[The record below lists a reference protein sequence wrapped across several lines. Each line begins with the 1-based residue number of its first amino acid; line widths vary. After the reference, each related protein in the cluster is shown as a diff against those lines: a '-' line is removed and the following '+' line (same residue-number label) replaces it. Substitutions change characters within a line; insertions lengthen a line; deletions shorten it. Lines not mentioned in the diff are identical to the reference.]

1 MIVTRLHNKSKINQ
15 LYIYKL
21 KQLIMTKQKELQMRL
36 KIQLPM
42 SFWNR
47 VDKVIE
53 LNREWAER
61 VVEYNIDK
69 GLDYVRM
76 VDVLHDVNGIL
87 QEDEHF
93 VPRV

>member
-1 MIVTRLHNKSKINQ
+1 
-15 LYIYKL
+15 
-21 KQLIMTKQKELQMRL
+21 MTKQKELQMRL
-36 KIQLPM
+36 KVKLPM

-53 LNREWAER
+53 LDREWAER
-61 VVEYNIDK
+61 VVEYNIDE

-93 VPRV
+93 SPRV

>member
-1 MIVTRLHNKSKINQ
+1 
-15 LYIYKL
+15 
-21 KQLIMTKQKELQMRL
+21 MTEQKELQMRL
-36 KIQLPM
+36 QIKLPM

-53 LNREWAER
+53 LNKEWAER
-61 VVEYNIDK
+61 VVNYNIDT

-76 VDVLHDVNGIL
+76 CDVLHDINGIL

-93 VPRV
+93 LPRL

>member
-1 MIVTRLHNKSKINQ
+1 
-15 LYIYKL
+15 
-21 KQLIMTKQKELQMRL
+21 MTEQKELQMRL
-36 KIQLPM
+36 QIKLPM
-42 SFWNR
+42 SLWSR

-53 LNREWAER
+53 LDKEWAER

-93 VPRV
+93 LPRL

>member
-1 MIVTRLHNKSKINQ
+1 MSTLELTQ
-15 LYIYKL
+15 KL
-21 KQLIMTKQKELQMRL
+21 KL
-36 KIQLPM
+36 KLPL
-42 SFWNR
+42 SYWGK
-47 VDKVIE
+47 VDKLVEIDK
-53 LNREWAER
+53 EWAER
-61 VVEYNIDK
+61 ISKTNIDK

>member
-1 MIVTRLHNKSKINQ
+1 MNE
-15 LYIYKL
+15 
-21 KQLIMTKQKELQMRL
+21 QKELQMRL
-36 KIQLPM
+36 KVKLPM

-61 VVEYNIDK
+61 VVEYNIDE

-76 VDVLHDVNGIL
+76 VDVVHDIKGIL

-93 VPRV
+93 LPRL

>member
-1 MIVTRLHNKSKINQ
+1 
-15 LYIYKL
+15 
-21 KQLIMTKQKELQMRL
+21 MTKQKELQMRL

-53 LNREWAER
+53 LDREWAER

-69 GLDYVRM
+69 GINHIRI
-76 VDVLHDVNGIL
+76 VDVAHDMKGIL
-87 QEDEHF
+87 EEDKHF
-93 VPRV
+93 VPRL

>member
-1 MIVTRLHNKSKINQ
+1 
-15 LYIYKL
+15 
-21 KQLIMTKQKELQMRL
+21 MTKQKELQMRL

>member
-1 MIVTRLHNKSKINQ
+1 
-15 LYIYKL
+15 
-21 KQLIMTKQKELQMRL
+21 MTEQKELKMRL
-36 KIQLPM
+36 QIKLPM

-53 LNREWAER
+53 LNKEWVER
-61 VVEYNIDK
+61 VVDYNIDK
-69 GLDYVRM
+69 GLNYVRM

-93 VPRV
+93 LPRL

>member
-1 MIVTRLHNKSKINQ
+1 
-15 LYIYKL
+15 
-21 KQLIMTKQKELQMRL
+21 MTEQKELQMRL
-36 KIQLPM
+36 QIKLPI

-53 LNREWAER
+53 LNKEWAER
-61 VVEYNIDK
+61 VVNYNIDT

-76 VDVLHDVNGIL
+76 CDVLHDINGIL

-93 VPRV
+93 LPRL